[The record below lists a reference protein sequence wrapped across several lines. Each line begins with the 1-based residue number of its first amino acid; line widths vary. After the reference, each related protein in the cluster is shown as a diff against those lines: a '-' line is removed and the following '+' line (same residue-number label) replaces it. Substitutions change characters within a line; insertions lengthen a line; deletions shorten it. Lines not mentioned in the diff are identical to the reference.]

1 MLSAFLPNA
10 VNTTGGADPAFLYF
24 QYLSANLKWSR
35 REIHGFMAKQVFV
48 DTFSAELSKILMDSG
63 FAETFT
69 SFETSFIDNS
79 IPDADRSKIVNNYAV
94 KAKKFAVPTTLPGS
108 PFNVQVSPTG
118 WSITELAKTSFK
130 PE

>member
-1 MLSAFLPNA
+1 
-10 VNTTGGADPAFLYF
+10 
-24 QYLSANLKWSR
+24 
-35 REIHGFMAKQVFV
+35 
-48 DTFSAELSKILMDSG
+48 MDSG

-79 IPDADRSKIVNNYAV
+79 IPGADRSKIVNNYAV

-108 PFNVQVSPTG
+108 PFNVQVSPTA